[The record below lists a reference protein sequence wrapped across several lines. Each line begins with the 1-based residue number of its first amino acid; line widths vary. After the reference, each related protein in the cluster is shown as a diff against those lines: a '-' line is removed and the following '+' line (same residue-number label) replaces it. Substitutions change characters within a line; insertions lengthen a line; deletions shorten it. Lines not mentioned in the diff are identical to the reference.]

1 VGRAPTRAVVIS
13 SLAILGM
20 NLVLTFALNIIFPSG
35 Q

>member
-1 VGRAPTRAVVIS
+1 VIS
-13 SLAILGM
+13 SLSILGM